1 MGNSAIGPGRF
12 HKLAFYAMNSL
23 SGLIPWLWWS
33 QQRDRLLAE
42 LERLPPAERSDIMT
56 RVRYYNRLHRAFSPA
71 REAEPIRRYSPKGKS
86 SAYYYDLRNVIR
98 YFPRDARVAYRFGDV
113 TTVPSEPRFVKS
125 RPIASAAVNQAS
137 VLLKLNSVRH
147 FLNVNDPLSFDAK
160 KPLAVW
166 RGKSNHPDRIRF
178 AKQFRDHPS
187 CDIGCVLHKESEQQ
201 IWHKPFMSIAD
212 QLTHQFVVSLEGI
225 DVATNLKW
233 IMASNSLCLMRRPRF
248 ETWFM
253 EGALEPGIHYVQL
266 KDDFSDLT
274 EKINY
279 YRLNPDKAKAIISN
293 AQQHAAR
300 FNNPGHER
308 LISLLVIDRYLRL
321 SGQI

>member
-1 MGNSAIGPGRF
+1 MSSFATGPGRF
-12 HKLAFYAMNSL
+12 HKLAFYAANSL
-23 SGLIPWLWWS
+23 AGVIPWLWWS

-42 LERLPPAERSDIMT
+42 LKTLPDSEQADIMS
-56 RVRYYNRLHRAFSPA
+56 RARYYNRLHKAFRPA
-71 REAEPIRRYSPKGKS
+71 EDAEPIRLYSPKGKS

-98 YFPRDARVAYRFGDV
+98 YFPRHAKVAYQFGDV
-113 TTVPSEPRFVKS
+113 TTVPAEPRFVKS
-125 RPIASAAVNQAS
+125 RPIAQDDSNQAS

-147 FLNVNDPLSFDAK
+147 FINIRDYQSFQDK

-178 AKQFRDHPS
+178 AREYMTNPL
-187 CDIGCVLHKESEQQ
+187 CDVGCVLHKEASPQSY
-201 IWHKPFMSIAD
+201 HKPFMSIAE
-212 QLTHQFVVSLEGI
+212 QLQYQFIVSVEGI

-253 EGALEPGIHYVQL
+253 EGALEPGVHYVEL
-266 KDDFSDLT
+266 RDDFSDL
-274 EKINY
+274 EAKVRYYQQNPGEAQQIIN
-279 YRLNPDKAKAIISN
+279 N
-293 AQQHAAR
+293 AQRHAAR
-300 FNNPGHER
+300 FNNPNHER
-308 LISLLVIDRYLRL
+308 LASLMVIDRYLRL